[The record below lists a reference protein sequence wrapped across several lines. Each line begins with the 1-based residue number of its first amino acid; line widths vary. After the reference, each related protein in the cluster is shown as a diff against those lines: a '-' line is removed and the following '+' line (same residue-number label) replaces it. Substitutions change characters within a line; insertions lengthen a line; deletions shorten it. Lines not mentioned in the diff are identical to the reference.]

1 MEEAG
6 VTADQ
11 WWRDETATAWKNEPL
26 RSTTMAFEN
35 GRKKMVKGYTHVRSL
50 CIRMELLKSLT

>member
-35 GRKKMVKGYTHVRSL
+35 GRKKIVTAPCEEDEKW
-50 CIRMELLKSLT
+50 CNFF